1 MWPVEI
7 WKFYPLIC
15 QFTQK
20 FGLANDIHDNY
31 AIFTSTTFQPE
42 VGYCV

>member
-15 QFTQK
+15 QF
-20 FGLANDIHDNY
+20 GLANDIHNSY